1 MSFEGVFLNTLC
13 VLLPVYNA
21 HQSLE
26 ASVGDILEVLA
37 EITDRFEL
45 CILDDGS
52 TDDTA
57 ETARELASRYPQIKL
72 IRHPVRL
79 GLGETIQTA
88 LDHTEGEIVLVGD
101 DDYRLD
107 PDDLRALWQLRE
119 TERQLTDYA
128 GWLCDKYQQ
137 ELEKLLSWR
146 PRRAGASKRRGLQI
160 IRRATVERV
169 RLRQAAEMVTRV
181 DRADRTATKSPALRP
196 NFLGRTN
203 RFAWQD

>member
-1 MSFEGVFLNTLC
+1 MNTLC
-13 VLLPVYNA
+13 VLLPVHNA

-26 ASVGDILEVLA
+26 ASVGDILEVLP
-37 EITDRFEL
+37 ELTDRFEL

-57 ETARELASRYPQIKL
+57 ETARELAARYPQIKL

-119 TERQLTDYA
+119 TERQLTGYA
-128 GWLCDKYQQ
+128 DWLCDKVQL
-137 ELEKLLSWR
+137 ELQKLLTWR
-146 PRRAGASKRRGLQI
+146 PSRAGTSKRRGFQV
-160 IRRATVERV
+160 IRRATVERF
-169 RLRQAAEMVTRV
+169 RLGQAAEMVTRV
-181 DRADRTATKSPALRP
+181 DRTDRAAAKGPAPRP
-196 NFLGRTN
+196 NFIGRAN
-203 RFAWQD
+203 RFAWQE